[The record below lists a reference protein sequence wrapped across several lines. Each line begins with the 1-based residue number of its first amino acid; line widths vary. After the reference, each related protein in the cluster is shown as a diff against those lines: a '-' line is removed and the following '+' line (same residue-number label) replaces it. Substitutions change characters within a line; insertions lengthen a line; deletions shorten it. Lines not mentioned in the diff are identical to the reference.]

1 MTLSKLLAGAA
12 AVSCLAFALNT
23 APSVFANGNKAH
35 AQISEYEPTVGQEGK
50 DVVWVP
56 TAQALVNKML
66 DMAKLTPSD
75 YLVDLGSGD
84 GRTVITAAKR
94 GATAHGIEYNSK
106 MVELSRR
113 NAEKAGVSAKATFA
127 QGDIFESDFSKA
139 DVVTMFLL
147 PELNLRLRP
156 TILKMKPGTRIVTN
170 SFSMGD
176 WTADQTES
184 VNDDCTSYC
193 TAFLWIVPANAAG
206 TWKLPQ
212 GELTLEQKFQMV
224 SGTLKNGSK
233 SAAVSEGRLN
243 GEQIVFKAGDTEF
256 SGRISGDSMEGVAR
270 TGGKEEK
277 FQATRVK

>member
-1 MTLSKLLAGAA
+1 MALLVALTIATPAA
-12 AVSCLAFALNT
+12 AQIGAL
-23 APSVFANGNKAH
+23 V
-35 AQISEYEPTVGQEGK
+35 YEPEFAQPGK